1 MDKRLDG
8 KIAII
13 TGAGTGI
20 GEAIAHKFA
29 KEGATVILNGLPG
42 DPTEDVAA
50 AIRKHGANALTY
62 AGDVS
67 EERHA
72 KALVQLTVDRL
83 GRLDILVNNAGYFPV
98 VAETQEYPVEDF
110 DTLIR
115 ANIRSVFL
123 MTRYALPHLQKTRGN
138 VVSAGSESGLI
149 GLAQNSPYGGTKAW
163 IHSFMRG
170 VAVEQAKH
178 GVRANCVCPG
188 AIDTAWTH
196 KETGPMDGKMEKSLI
211 EATPMARR
219 GTPEEVANVYAFLAS
234 DEASY
239 VTGALWVVDGGVTVA
254 KGPIGKETPK
264 ELREEPKGE
273 LHDLHH
279 AHEGLEVRPEPTEKP
294 EPAMSK
300 R

>member
-1 MDKRLDG
+1 MKKRLDG

-42 DPTEDVAA
+42 DPIEDVAS
-50 AIRKHGANALTY
+50 AIRKHGASALTY

-72 KALVQLTVDRL
+72 QALVQLTVDRL
-83 GRLDILVNNAGYFPV
+83 GRLDVLINNAGYFPV
-98 VAETQEYPVEDF
+98 VAETQEYPIGDF

-123 MTRYALPHLQKTRGN
+123 MTRFALPHLQKSRGN
-138 VVSAGSESGLI
+138 IVSAGSESGLI
-149 GLAQNSPYGGTKAW
+149 GLAQSSPYGGTKAW

-170 VAVEQAKH
+170 VAVEQAKY

-188 AIDTAWTH
+188 AIDTA
-196 KETGPMDGKMEKSLI
+196 
-211 EATPMARR
+211 
-219 GTPEEVANVYAFLAS
+219 PEEVANVYAFLAS

-264 ELREEPKGE
+264 ELREEPQGE

-279 AHEGLEVRPEPTEKP
+279 AHDGLVVTPAPTLAPEPE
-294 EPAMSK
+294 MV
-300 R
+300 RR